1 MTDMATARAARRTSD
16 ARRSKRMATDIA
28 VGLREQ
34 GQHATPTRLLDIS
47 RYGFRVEVH
56 GLAPDSIV
64 WLRLPEADPTMA
76 RVVWSDHKATG
87 CVFAEMLE
95 IELFRRTI
103 RSGCTEATVIA
114 GPWKPTAA

>member
-1 MTDMATARAARRTSD
+1 MATARAARRTSE
-16 ARRSKRMATDIA
+16 ARRGKRVTSHVA

-34 GQHATPTRLLDIS
+34 GQHATATRLIDIS
-47 RYGFRVEVH
+47 RFGFRVEVH

-64 WLRLPEADPTMA
+64 WLRLPEAEPAMA

-87 CVFAEMLE
+87 CVFTEMLDV
-95 IELFRRTI
+95 ELFRRTI
-103 RSGCTEATVIA
+103 RSGCVEATVIA

>member
-1 MTDMATARAARRTSD
+1 MAGARAARRTSE
-16 ARRSKRMATDIA
+16 ARRSKRVETDVA
-28 VGLREQ
+28 VGFREQ

-64 WLRLPEADPTMA
+64 WLRLPEADPAMA
-76 RVVWSDHKATG
+76 RVVWSDHQATG
-87 CVFAEMLE
+87 CVFTETLDVD
-95 IELFRRTI
+95 LFRRTL
-103 RSGCTEATVIA
+103 RTGCVEATIIA